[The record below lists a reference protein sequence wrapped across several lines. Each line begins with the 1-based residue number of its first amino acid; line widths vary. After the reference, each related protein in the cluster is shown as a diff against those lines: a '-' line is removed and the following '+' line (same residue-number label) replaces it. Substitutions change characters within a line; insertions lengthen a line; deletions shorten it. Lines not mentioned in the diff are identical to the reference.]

1 MVGCPYTEVKKDP
14 KDMKEITRTQ
24 RCYVDRT
31 TQLLTSIA
39 IAISD
44 IVRQK
49 HNRMQEHKKKEMK
62 EQMFKFE
69 QAIEKYV
76 TDKSPFLS
84 HVLCIETMFFGRN
97 RDIIMKS
104 FADSPPTLLS
114 DK

>member
-1 MVGCPYTEVKKDP
+1 MDETNKNLLSNSTNSGQMELNQNQNSGKSRMYKDSQFEPCMVGCPYTERWKDP
-14 KDMKEITRTQ
+14 KDQKDLSKTA

-49 HNRMQEHKKKEMK
+49 HTRMQAHEKKEMK

-69 QAIEKYV
+69 
-76 TDKSPFLS
+76 
-84 HVLCIETMFFGRN
+84 
-97 RDIIMKS
+97 
-104 FADSPPTLLS
+104 
-114 DK
+114 